1 MPGRDAYL
9 DGLLEKDLG
18 AATLAKLA
26 NTSLDTNIDL
36 RHLCKL
42 DQATRGYLIESAISG
57 AKVSAHRTFLE
68 RASPP
73 KKRGRPRKRP
83 AYEPEPTTPEPAAP
97 PDANQIIE
105 IWKRANSCE
114 RRAFVRQVRGELTA
128 ILRILDAAD
137 RVPAPEPFT

>member
-83 AYEPEPTTPEPAAP
+83 QPAPEPTPTAPPTAP
-97 PDANQIIE
+97 PDLNPVIE
-105 IWKRANSCE
+105 AWRAASSFE
-114 RRAFVRQVRGELTA
+114 RRAFVGKVRGELTA
-128 ILRILDAAD
+128 IMRI
-137 RVPAPEPFT
+137 RRS